1 MSGYDIAKI
10 IEKFAPNAD
19 HIYVM
24 ALTEPDNIE
33 VMRQYGIITNDDR
46 KTRLRLAHFLAQIFH
61 ETQLLT
67 RRREN
72 MKYSANR
79 IRQIFG
85 VGRHSAGITDKEA
98 IALAG
103 KEYDLAE
110 RVYGIGNPKKAKEL
124 GNTNAGDGWKYRAI
138 GLMGTTGKYN
148 VSRVAERIAKR
159 LGKDSG
165 FARRMVENPESM
177 LLPQYVLYPALLAWD
192 DGGMNN
198 LADVNDIGAITK
210 KINGGYNGLQDRKNL
225 FAKIYAE
232 LGGASAVSIPWI
244 EADTSSKTMGY
255 QRKLVELG
263 YQIKVD
269 GRHGDETD
277 KAVKDFQR
285 KSGIPADGIVGD
297 LTLDAIEQALNRRA
311 DPTSRPRK
319 VDDMDTMTSGATV
332 TGTGIATEALISAS
346 RQITDLGLDSP
357 VIRAI
362 PVILILVGCAIT
374 LAPVVMRAVRSARD
388 E

>member
-1 MSGYDIAKI
+1 MNGYNIAKI

-24 ALTEPDNIE
+24 ALTDADNIE
-33 VMRQYGIITNDDR
+33 AMRQYGIITDSLRLSN
-46 KTRLRLAHFLAQIFH
+46 LRLAHFLAQIFH

-85 VGRHSAGITDKEA
+85 VGRHSAGITDAEA
-98 IALAG
+98 IKLAG

-110 RVYGIGNPKKAKEL
+110 RVYGVGNPKKSKEL
-124 GNTNAGDGWKYRAI
+124 GNTNVGDGWKYRAI

-192 DGGMNN
+192 DGAMND

-232 LGGASAVSIPWI
+232 LTGAGGNDAWSA
-244 EADTSSKTMGY
+244 ANSSERVRKY
-255 QRKLVELG
+255 QLDLITLG
-263 YQIKVD
+263 YAIKAD
-269 GRHGDETD
+269 GLHGPKTD
-277 KAVKDFQR
+277 KAVRDFQR
-285 KSGIPADGIVGD
+285 KSGIPADGVVGH

-374 LAPVVMRAVRSARD
+374 LAPVVMRAIRSARD